1 MKCKLLT
8 LLMALVLCVGCFT
21 QGYYQCNSCS
31 MTYKARGGL
40 PGQFGEKISC
50 RNCGG
55 TAERTTEAM
64 SGWDEERYQQ
74 NGNEVDY

>member
-1 MKCKLLT
+1 
-8 LLMALVLCVGCFT
+8 
-21 QGYYQCNSCS
+21 